1 MTGNGL
7 GREEVAVLGAIG
19 GGRRRWG
26 FTVTGLPT
34 PAPIDSILSSLRASS
49 SAFCCSRKPVRYDD
63 LSVYDDT
70 DAAGG

>member
-1 MTGNGL
+1 MAWG
-7 GREEVAVLGAIG
+7 V
-19 GGRRRWG
+19 RRWQYWVRLQG
-26 FTVTGLPT
+26 VGRDGGLVTITGLPT